1 MTLLIEKTDFTA
13 ANLVKFSQNILDDQL
28 APYIYAAQD
37 YDLQPKLGEELYG
50 ALLAL
55 EPAPVTPEP
64 TEEDP
69 TPEPAVD
76 PTPELRAFLNLKVKR
91 FLVLASYKRF
101 IAAHGMNVT
110 QFGLTKTADPQGT
123 FNQAEAQERA
133 VILRQI
139 DADANVAL
147 IRMTSVAWIFDGVT
161 YAKDRKAG
169 APSASIRAPKR
180 TKYVRVLGD
189 LGYKNLL

>member
-1 MTLLIEKTDFTA
+1 MTLLIAKTDFTA

-28 APYIYAAQD
+28 HPYIYAAQD
-37 YDLQPKLGEELYG
+37 YDLQPKLGDELYT
-50 ALLAL
+50 ALKTIA
-55 EPAPVTPEP
+55 ATPDEAKP
-64 TEEDP
+64 QLT
-69 TPEPAVD
+69 
-76 PTPELRAFLNLKVKR
+76 AFLNEKVKR
-91 FLVLASYKRF
+91 FLVLASYRRF

-147 IRMTSVAWIFDGVT
+147 IRMTSVNWTFDGVA
-161 YAKDRKAG
+161 YPKDRKAG
-169 APSASIRAPKR
+169 VPSASIRAPKR

-189 LGYKNLL
+189 LGYKDLL